1 MFIYRTKF
9 LMKRPRLHFPVQV
22 LVCVASFG
30 FGLPVAIAL
39 FPQTSQVSVEM
50 YSLL

>member
-1 MFIYRTKF
+1 MSIHRTKF

-30 FGLPVAIAL
+30 FGLPLAIAL
-39 FPQTSQVSVEM
+39 FPQISKVSVEM
-50 YSLL
+50 YSHS